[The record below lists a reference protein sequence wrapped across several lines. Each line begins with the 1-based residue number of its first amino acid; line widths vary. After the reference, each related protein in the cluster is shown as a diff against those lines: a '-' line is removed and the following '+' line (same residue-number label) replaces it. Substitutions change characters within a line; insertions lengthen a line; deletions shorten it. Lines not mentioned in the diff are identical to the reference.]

1 LLDLDSFSVVKPV
14 LVKALSRLCRASGL
28 HPQCF
33 ALSGLQKVGQQPV
46 TGGGFGDIWKGLVRG
61 HSVCVKVM
69 RVFEVLNVAA
79 VLKEFGREAAIWRQL
94 WHPNV
99 LPFFGVYYLEN
110 PDDSPDSRL
119 CLVSPWMEA
128 GHIMKFISTTEP
140 TFEERLSLI
149 LDVALG
155 LKYLHE
161 QSIVHGDLKGYNILV
176 TPSRRACIADFGLSS
191 IVNAVTMGFTQS
203 TARAQAGT
211 ARYQAPELFQDESPA
226 RNHYGSDVYAF
237 GCVCYEALNV
247 IPKILTGKFP
257 FHELK
262 NDMAVMMAVARGRRP
277 ARPESSSGITALDG
291 LWELVDNCW
300 KTEATIRPTASQ
312 IVERLTGPAMGA
324 KSTSS
329 TADWDDEFS
338 SKFRRSLK
346 VKLVL
351 PSVAEIERELF
362 DNG

>member
-1 LLDLDSFSVVKPV
+1 
-14 LVKALSRLCRASGL
+14 ALSRLCRTSGL

-46 TGGGFGDIWKGLVRG
+46 AGGGFGDIWKGLVRG

-69 RVFEVLNVAA
+69 RVFKVSDVAS
-79 VLKEFGREAAIWRQL
+79 VMKEFGREAAIWRQL

-110 PDDSPDSRL
+110 PDDPPGSRL

-128 GHIMKFISTTEP
+128 GHVMEFISTKEP

-191 IVNAVTMGFTQS
+191 IVNAVTVGFTHS
-203 TARAQAGT
+203 TANAQAGT
-211 ARYQAPELFQDESPA
+211 ARYQAPELFQDESPT
-226 RNHYGSDVYAF
+226 RNHYGSDIYAF
-237 GCVCYEALNV
+237 GC
-247 IPKILTGKFP
+247 ILTGKFP

-277 ARPESSSGITALDG
+277 ARPESSSGITTPDS
-291 LWELVDNCW
+291 LWELVENCW
-300 KTEATIRPTASQ
+300 ETEATIRPTAFQ
-312 IVERLTGPAMGA
+312 IVERLTGPAIGA

-338 SKFRRSLK
+338 SKFRRSLQAE
-346 VKLVL
+346 LVL
-351 PSVAEIERELF
+351 PSVTQIERELF
-362 DNG
+362 GNG